1 MDEAT
6 EFAAHLIHARRT
18 TQPQRLMSPGP
29 DDRQLRLLFEAAAS
43 APDHDQILP
52 WRFTVVDA
60 SARERL
66 ADALALALK
75 LRDPHAEA
83 GDLEQARK
91 KAFRA
96 PLLMLLT
103 VDTSLDL
110 GDVPQSERYLS
121 AGCAVQNLLLQAQ
134 AMGFG
139 SSLTSSDALSSPPLR
154 ELFKLGSDDDPV
166 CLVSIGTPMWLRPFK
181 PRPKPEFFVRHLN

>member
-6 EFAAHLIHARRT
+6 EFLAHVMHTRRT
-18 TQPQRLMSPGP
+18 TQPHQLMAPGP

-52 WRFTVVDA
+52 WRFTVVEA

-66 ADALALALK
+66 ADAFAQALR
-75 LRDPHAEA
+75 LRDPLAQA
-83 GDLEQARK
+83 RDLEEVRK

-103 VDTSLDL
+103 VNIGPEL
-110 GDVPQSERYLS
+110 GDVPPSERYLS

-134 AMGFG
+134 ALGYG
-139 SSLTSSDALSSPPLR
+139 SCLSSNDAISSQPVR
-154 ELFKLGSDDDPV
+154 AFFKLSPADEPV
-166 CLVSIGTPMWLRPFK
+166 CLVSVGTPMWLRHFK
-181 PRPKPEFFVRHLN
+181 PRPKPAFFVRHLN